1 MTCPL
6 CGANAPP
13 PFLLRESVPVHQNLP
28 AATRAEAIAAPR
40 GRLEMVACDGCGF
53 VFNRAFDPALPR
65 YGPGYDNAQSHSPAF
80 AAHLDALAR
89 HLVEERGVR
98 GARIVEVGCGRGD
111 FLRRLVAWPGADNR
125 GVGFDPA
132 CEEAVEFGGRLRFER
147 RFYGPAC
154 EAPADVVVC
163 RHVIEHV
170 ADPLALLRAVRGAPR
185 VFFET
190 PDVSWI
196 LRNGVVWDFFYEH
209 CSLFSPGSLAH
220 AFALAGFGEVRT
232 RSVFGEQY
240 LWVEATRNLPLPLW
254 EGVGGRGGTRQDSM
268 WRHPSHKGRGV
279 KEAATAYSAQEPQRL
294 NRWKQRL
301 SALAA
306 EGPVALWGA
315 GAKGVT
321 LAGLVDPAADLIDC
335 VADINPAKQG
345 RFVPGTGHPIV
356 APAALAARGVKTVV
370 LMNPAY
376 RAETLSM
383 LPACGNPRLAAWDE

>member
-6 CGANAPP
+6 CGTAALP
-13 PFLLRESVPVHQNLP
+13 PFLVRESVPVHQNLP
-28 AATRAEAIAAPR
+28 AATAAEARAAPR
-40 GRLEMVACDGCGF
+40 GRLEMVACQACGF

-98 GARIVEVGCGRGD
+98 GVRIVEVGCGRGD

-125 GVGFDPA
+125 GIGFDPA
-132 CEEAVEFGGRLRFER
+132 YDGPAEDLGGRLRFER

-154 EAPADVVVC
+154 DVPADVVVC

-190 PDVSWI
+190 PDVGWI
-196 LRNGVVWDFFYEH
+196 LRHGVIWDFFYEH
-209 CSLFSPGSLAH
+209 CSLFSAGSLAH

-232 RSVFGEQY
+232 RSVFGAQY
-240 LWVEATRNLPLPLW
+240 LWVEAKSPVTPAKARVQARAKI
-254 EGVGGRGGTRQDSM
+254 GAVGLDPGLRRGDDL
-268 WRHPSHKGRGV
+268 
-279 KEAATAYSAQEPQRL
+279 AAAYGASEPERL
-294 NRWKQRL
+294 RAWKKRL
-301 SALAA
+301 SDLAA
-306 EGPVALWGA
+306 EGPLALWGA

-321 LAGLVDPAADLIDC
+321 LAGLVDPAADIIDC
-335 VADINPAKQG
+335 LADINPAKQG
-345 RFVPGTGHPIV
+345 HFVPGTGHPIV
-356 APAALAARGVKTVV
+356 APTALAARGVRHVV

-376 RAETLSM
+376 RAETVAL
-383 LPACGNPRLAAWDE
+383 LPECGNPRLAAWDE